1 VCAPIA
7 LPALLSPPLLCQCSI
22 PCIRSTVVLSPLL
35 AAFLSTTMTELHI
48 LPIPLLFSFPLH
60 LLLFSPPLHVLS
72 ILSSVPRDSIFL
84 SLTSSYFLSLH
95 CALTL
100 SLSLSHSHTLTLSLS
115 LLNYR
120 HTHTHT
126 LSLSLVYY
134 PRKAD
139 KYRST
144 AEAAR
149 KGKISLF

>member
-35 AAFLSTTMTELHI
+35 AALLSTTMTELHI
-48 LPIPLLFSFPLH
+48 LPIPLLFPFPLH

-100 SLSLSHSHTLTLSLS
+100 SLSHTLTLSLS
-115 LLNYR
+115 HSHYLITD
-120 HTHTHT
+120 THTHVVP
-126 LSLSLVYY
+126 LSSLLSQ
-134 PRKAD
+134 K
-139 KYRST
+139 S
-144 AEAAR
+144 
-149 KGKISLF
+149 